1 MVKVVINDSKGLVQS
16 AGNNVVIENSLTVGA
31 EQRLRGRQTQK
42 FTHADAD
49 TQNHTLTVAQIKD
62 GLLVHTSNTGAGT
75 LTTPTAAAI
84 IAGDS
89 GVGALEQNGDSIIMY
104 YMNDGSETV
113 TVTAG
118 SNVTVLGDADVATNT
133 GATLIFRRHSSTTV
147 RCFVV

>member
-16 AGNNVVIENSLTVGA
+16 AGSNVVIENSLTVGA

-42 FTHADAD
+42 FAHADAD
-49 TQNHTLTVAQIKD
+49 SQNHTLTVAQIKD
-62 GLLVHTSNTGAGT
+62 GLLVHTSTAGAGT

-104 YMNDGSETV
+104 YMNDGSQTV

>member
-1 MVKVVINDSKGLVQS
+1 MVKVVISDNKGLVQE
-16 AGNNVVIENSLTVGA
+16 AGTNVVLENSIAVGGDL
-31 EQRLRGRQTQK
+31 ELRGRQTQK

-62 GLLVHTSNTGAGT
+62 GLLVHTSTTGAGT

-104 YMNDGSETV
+104 YMNDGNQTV

-118 SNVTVLGDADVATNT
+118 SNVTVLGDADVPTNT
-133 GATLIFRRHSSTTV
+133 GATLIFRRHSSTAV

>member
-16 AGNNVVIENSLTVGA
+16 AGSNVVVENSLSVGG
-31 EQRLRGRQTQK
+31 EQRIRGRQTQK

-49 TQNHTLTVAQIKD
+49 AQNHTLTVAQIKD
-62 GLLVHTSNTGAGT
+62 GILVHTSVTGAGT
-75 LTTPTAAAI
+75 LTTPSAAAI
-84 IAGDS
+84 IAGSS
-89 GVGALEQNGDSIIMY
+89 GVGALEQNGDCVIMY
-104 YMNDGSETV
+104 YLNDGDQTV

-118 SNVTVLGDADVATNT
+118 SNVTVFGDPDVATLT